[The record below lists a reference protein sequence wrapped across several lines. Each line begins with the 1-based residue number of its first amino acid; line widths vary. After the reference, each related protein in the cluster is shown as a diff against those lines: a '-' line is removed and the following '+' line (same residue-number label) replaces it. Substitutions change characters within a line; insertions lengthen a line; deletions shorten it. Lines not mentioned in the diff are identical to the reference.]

1 MYVGLLAGSASNL
14 LLYVLELSLLNDST
28 TSARFLTV
36 SGVIEVLAANAESVD
51 DPFLTSF
58 TLDVL
63 VELLEP
69 QKLDLEV
76 DGAEGLDVLEPQLEA
91 AGAEGLDVLEPQ
103 LEAAGAEGLDVLEPQ
118 LELFEP
124 PELPKELL
132 ELPELSELGAAFS
145 ENAEVINIAATI
157 NIFVIFF
164 ICRQPCY
171 IICKEMQEQ

>member
-1 MYVGLLAGSASNL
+1 M
-14 LLYVLELSLLNDST
+14 
-28 TSARFLTV
+28 
-36 SGVIEVLAANAESVD
+36 
-51 DPFLTSF
+51 
-58 TLDVL
+58 
-63 VELLEP
+63 
-69 QKLDLEV
+69 
-76 DGAEGLDVLEPQLEA
+76 
-91 AGAEGLDVLEPQ
+91 LEPQ

>member
-76 DGAEGLDVLEPQLEA
+76 DGA
-91 AGAEGLDVLEPQ
+91 AGAEGLEALDPQ

-124 PELPKELL
+124 PELPKELF

>member
-1 MYVGLLAGSASNL
+1 
-14 LLYVLELSLLNDST
+14 LSLLNDST
-28 TSARFLTV
+28 TSERFLTV

-58 TLDVL
+58 TVDVL

-76 DGAEGLDVLEPQLEA
+76 DGAAGAEGLEALDPQFEGA
-91 AGAEGLDVLEPQ
+91 AGAEGLEALDPQ

-124 PELPKELL
+124 PELPELPKELFEPS
-132 ELPELSELGAAFS
+132 ELP
-145 ENAEVINIAATI
+145 
-157 NIFVIFF
+157 
-164 ICRQPCY
+164 
-171 IICKEMQEQ
+171 